1 MKNLLGLVML
11 TAVLLAGSPRATA
24 TTYIFATFKGD
35 DAAGMKLSIYT
46 STDSINFTLLSDT
59 GFGGNTSYIRDPS
72 IMKYTDGKYY
82 IAYTDPMTASC
93 CNPEDHFGIAVSS
106 DLIHW
111 SDLTTVKA
119 GVPSVSRTWAPEWYV
134 EGGVVRVI
142 ANIDTG
148 SELPDFEPY
157 AFTAQNSEL
166 TQWSGPTVL
175 GIGPDYIDTY
185 VAKLGSTYHAFI
197 KSETTRYLEHAT
209 APSLTG
215 PWTFVGKNDWAGW
228 GSGLEGPAIV
238 QLDNG
243 QYRMYVDP
251 QSGGVPC
258 QTMTSS
264 DLNTWSARAS
274 IPGTAGT
281 VIRHGT
287 VIRDVTGLG
296 SNGYFTAAG
305 GSSGTGGATG
315 SGGAAGSGGTTGSGG
330 SKGGSTETGGSSAT
344 GGVSGSGGAKG
355 GSTSSGSTAT
365 GGSTTMGGST
375 LTGGTIATGGS
386 AGISGGNGGSAS
398 SLGGHGG
405 AGTGGATDSGRD
417 TGNADASTG
426 TGGSTGAAGSAGGSN
441 ATATPDAEISA
452 GGTTANKDAGTLV
465 TGGTFG
471 AATGGSTSAAGG
483 ISGTV
488 AAFDAGGIA
497 AANSSGCS
505 CAVTGGVSSTP
516 PSAPAWLFFGLVALV
531 VRARR
536 RKRK

>member
-1 MKNLLGLVML
+1 MRKLPGLVTL
-11 TAVLLAGSPRATA
+11 TAVLLTGSPRATA

-46 STDSINFTLLSDT
+46 STDSTTFTLLSDT

-82 IAYTDPMTASC
+82 IAYTDPTTASC

-111 SDLTTVKA
+111 SDLATVKA
-119 GVPSVSRTWAPEWYV
+119 GVPNVSRVWAPEWYV
-134 EGGVVRVI
+134 EGGVVRII

-148 SELPDFEPY
+148 NQLPDFEPY

-185 VAKLGSTYHAFI
+185 VAKLGITYHAFI

-228 GSGLEGPAIV
+228 GSGMEGPAIV

-251 QSGGVPC
+251 QSGGTPC

-264 DLNTWSARAS
+264 DLNTWSGRSS

-287 VIRDVTGLG
+287 VIRDAAGLG

-305 GSSGTGGATG
+305 GAAG
-315 SGGAAGSGGTTGSGG
+315 SGGATTSGGSSGSGGTTGSGG
-330 SKGGSTETGGSSAT
+330 TKGGSTGMGGSSAT
-344 GGVSGSGGAKG
+344 GGTLGSGGAKG
-355 GSTSSGSTAT
+355 GSTSSGGSTA
-365 GGSTTMGGST
+365 
-375 LTGGTIATGGS
+375 
-386 AGISGGNGGSAS
+386 GIGGGNGGSAS
-398 SLGGHGG
+398 SMGGHGG
-405 AGTGGATDSGRD
+405 SGTGGATDSSRD
-417 TGNADASTG
+417 AGNADASTG
-426 TGGSTGAAGSAGGSN
+426 TGGSIGAAGSTGGSS

-452 GGTTANKDAGTLV
+452 GGTAANKDAGTLV

-471 AATGGSTSAAGG
+471 AATGGITSAAGG
-483 ISGTV
+483 TAGT
-488 AAFDAGGIA
+488 A
-497 AANSSGCS
+497 AASDAATLGPTNSSGCS
-505 CAVTGGVSSTP
+505 CVVTGRSSSTP
-516 PSAPAWLFFGLVALV
+516 PTAPAWLLFGLVALV
-531 VRARR
+531 VSARR
-536 RKRK
+536 RKHK

>member
-405 AGTGGATDSGRD
+405 AGTGGATDSSRD
-417 TGNADASTG
+417 AGNADASTG
-426 TGGSTGAAGSAGGSN
+426 TGGSTGTAGSTGGSN

-452 GGTTANKDAGTLV
+452 GGTSANKDAGTLV
-465 TGGTFG
+465 TGGTFA

-483 ISGTV
+483 ISGTM
-488 AAFDAGGIA
+488 AAPDAGGIA
-497 AANSSGCS
+497 AAKASGCS
-505 CAVTGGVSSTP
+505 CAVMG
-516 PSAPAWLFFGLVALV
+516 
-531 VRARR
+531 R
-536 RKRK
+536 